1 MENLANSRW
10 LGFQKDFV
18 KNPRKKPDALIPSS
32 PTPPHSRT
40 SPTTKIVARV
50 TRERKWILFPRRP
63 GKFWHMGLYCSL
75 LSETSVGDN
84 NCTALCTNAGR
95 VLTSS
100 FFLSCTLMFTTV
112 L

>member
-1 MENLANSRW
+1 MENLATRDGW
-10 LGFQKDFV
+10 GFQKDFA
-18 KNPRKKPDALIPSS
+18 KNPRQKPDAIIPSS
-32 PTPPHSRT
+32 PTPRIHAPA
-40 SPTTKIVARV
+40 PTTKIVARV

-63 GKFWHMGLYCSL
+63 GKFWQMGLYCSL

>member
-1 MENLANSRW
+1 MAGLSKGLCEKP
-10 LGFQKDFV
+10 QK
-18 KNPRKKPDALIPSS
+18 KARPSYTIKS
-32 PTPPHSRT
+32 YPPHSRT

-100 FFLSCTLMFTTV
+100 FFLSCTL
-112 L
+112 

>member
-1 MENLANSRW
+1 MEILRYAMVGAFKRT
-10 LGFQKDFV
+10 LRQTPEK
-18 KNPRKKPDALIPSS
+18 S
-32 PTPPHSRT
+32 PTRLYHQVLPPAFTHQPRLQNSCTGYARA
-40 SPTTKIVARV
+40 KVDIV
-50 TRERKWILFPRRP
+50 PQRP
-63 GKFWHMGLYCSL
+63 GTFWQMGLYCDPPF
-75 LSETSVGDN
+75 ETSVGGN